1 MGRGIARTLA
11 ALAVALASLSASV
24 AASASTVSVSTGP
37 HSTAPAA
44 GVATSLNDEL
54 DQIWCASHK
63 SCIAVGG
70 IVRNNSTVP
79 LAETWNGS
87 GWKKATLPVPAGW
100 LNSLS
105 CVSAKHCV
113 AVGQVSFDQGL
124 ALTWTGSGWTAATP
138 PGNAGGGSDLLGV
151 SCRSATS
158 CVAVGS
164 YLGKKASVAYSDILV
179 GKTWVG
185 KAVPVPKGTLLSQL
199 KDVSCPSASFCVA
212 IGYAVANAG
221 GISVLLDRW
230 NGKAWSAMKSA
241 ALPAGFNDV
250 LNAVSCVSQ
259 KSCVAV
265 GNVGKPKPPQ
275 EIAVSEIWN
284 GKTWSYAKVSW
295 PKGVKNTHLD
305 AVSCLSAGHCVA
317 VGSTGVNPLS
327 NFPTGRAAAM
337 TWNGKTWKAQS
348 VPAPAKGK
356 FSALVGLYCQKSFC
370 AASGKTG
377 PSGTAKGIALTGFSS
392 GASWK
397 LVAAK

>member
-1 MGRGIARTLA
+1 MGRGIATTLA

-24 AASASTVSVSTGP
+24 AASASTVSASTVP
-37 HSTAPAA
+37 RSTAPAVGA
-44 GVATSLNDEL
+44 ATSLTDEL

-70 IVRNNSTVP
+70 IIGSSSTAP

-87 GWKKATLPVPAGW
+87 GWKKAKLPSPAGW
-100 LNSLS
+100 LDGLS

-113 AVGQVSFDQGL
+113 AVGRVSFDQGL

-164 YLGKKASVAYSDILV
+164 YLGKQASVAYSDILV

-185 KAVPVPKGTLLSQL
+185 KTVPVPKGTFLSQL

-212 IGYAVANAG
+212 VGYATTIKGVTSMLVDA
-221 GISVLLDRW
+221 W
-230 NGKAWSAMKSA
+230 NGKSWSAMK
-241 ALPAGFNDV
+241 PAKPSGVFRGEI
-250 LNAVSCVSQ
+250 LYGVSCVSA

-265 GNVGKPKPPQ
+265 GSVGNPA
-275 EIAVSEIWN
+275 ELLAVTETWN
-284 GKTWSYAKVSW
+284 GKTWRYAKVSW
-295 PKGVKNTHLD
+295 PKGVKNTQLD
-305 AVSCLSAGHCVA
+305 AISCLSAGHCVA
-317 VGSTGVNPLS
+317 VGSTGVNPVS
-327 NFPTGRAAAM
+327 NFPTGRAAAV
-337 TWNGKTWKAQS
+337 TWNGKAWKAQS

-356 FSALVGLYCQKSFC
+356 FSALDGLYCQKSFC
-370 AASGKTG
+370 AAAGMTG
-377 PSGTAKGIALTGFSS
+377 PSGSGRGTALAGFSAGS
-392 GASWK
+392 SWK
-397 LVAAK
+397 LVAAG